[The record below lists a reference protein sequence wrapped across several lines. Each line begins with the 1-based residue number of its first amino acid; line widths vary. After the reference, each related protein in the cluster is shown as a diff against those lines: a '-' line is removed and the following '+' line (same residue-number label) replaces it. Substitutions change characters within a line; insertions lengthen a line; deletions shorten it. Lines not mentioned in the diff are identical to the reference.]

1 MLLYGSIPKC
11 NPQLA
16 GTQFPGVALLNSLDL
31 LAAPEMFQAHQ
42 RETVAEAI
50 YHALRNA
57 RMRVRQTE
65 RAWIVAL
72 LGNDRASACPS
83 LGLPFGHDVLSLGRA
98 GGRKGRE

>member
-1 MLLYGSIPKC
+1 
-11 NPQLA
+11 
-16 GTQFPGVALLNSLDL
+16 
-31 LAAPEMFQAHQ
+31 
-42 RETVAEAI
+42 
-50 YHALRNA
+50 
-57 RMRVRQTE
+57 MRVRQTE